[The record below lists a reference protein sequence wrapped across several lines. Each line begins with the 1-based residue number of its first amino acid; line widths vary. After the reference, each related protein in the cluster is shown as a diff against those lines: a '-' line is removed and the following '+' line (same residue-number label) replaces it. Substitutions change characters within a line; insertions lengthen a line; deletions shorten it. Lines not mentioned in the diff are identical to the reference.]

1 MAEQEQ
7 AAATGAAEAEAIDL
21 GDYMEHLEKDFRVKK
36 DDSERLQ
43 ALVRNLALAA
53 QARSETTAISS
64 NAIKSVKSLI
74 AGIDKML
81 TEQMNEVLHAPEV
94 REIEGTWRGLW
105 YLVNNTETDQKL
117 KIRVINISK
126 TELADTLE
134 DFEGQM
140 WDQSPVF
147 RKVYTDE
154 YSMFGGEP
162 FGCLVGGYE
171 FSNHPKDVGL
181 LRNLSGI
188 CASAHTPFIAAAS
201 PRLFR
206 MDSWQELPNPQD
218 LQQIVSNPAYA
229 SWQSLRESEDARY
242 IGLTMPR
249 VLARLPYGAE
259 TVPVK
264 GFAFEEEVQGD
275 HEKYTWMNAAFPM
288 GVNINRSHKLFGWGT
303 QIRGVENGGAV
314 LNLPVHTFPTDDG
327 SVAMKCPTEVA
338 IDDRREA
345 ELAKLGLMPIL
356 HRKNTD
362 IAAFI
367 GAHSLQDDEARAGR
381 LVDPDAQANE
391 RLSREPALPLP
402 GVALRALP
410 EGHRAGQDRLV
421 QGTLRHAGL
430 ADGVDQPLRPRQPG
444 LRRRQGPRQAPARR
458 GRGAGRQRRGP
469 AGILCRTLLPATPLP
484 ARGHQCFPAAGLRTA
499 VPEDLSII
507 LEGETRACHAKT
519 DRP

>member
-1 MAEQEQ
+1 MGETEKL
-7 AAATGAAEAEAIDL
+7 ATDAAEAEAIDL
-21 GDYMEHLEKDFRVKK
+21 GEFGELLEKDFRVRK
-36 DDSERLQ
+36 DDSEKLQ

-53 QARSETTAISS
+53 RARSETIAVSS
-64 NAIKSVKSLI
+64 NAIKSIKSLI

-81 TEQMNEVLHAPEV
+81 TEQTNEILHAPEV
-94 REIEGTWRGLW
+94 REMEGTWRGLW

-117 KIRVINISK
+117 KIRVLNISK

-134 DFEGQM
+134 DYEGQM
-140 WDQSPVF
+140 WDQSPIF

-162 FGCLVGGYE
+162 IGAIVGAYE

-181 LRNLSGI
+181 LRNMSGI
-188 CASAHTPFIAAAS
+188 CASAHAPFIAAAS
-201 PRLFR
+201 PDLFR
-206 MDSWQELPNPQD
+206 MESWQELPNPQD
-218 LQQIVSNPAYA
+218 LQQIVSSPAYA

-264 GFAFEEEVQGD
+264 GFAFEEEVRD
-275 HEKYTWMNAAFPM
+275 HHDYVWMNAAFPF

-303 QIRGVENGGAV
+303 QIRGVESGGTV
-314 LNLPVHTFPTDDG
+314 TNLPVHSFPTDDG

-362 IAAFI
+362 LAAFI

-391 RLSREPALPLP
+391 RLSANLPYLFPVSRFAHYLKAIARDKVGSFKERADMQAWLTEWINRYVLANPAFADDKARAKRPLAAAEVKVDSVEGRP
-402 GVALRALP
+402 GYYNARFYLRPHYQL
-410 EGHRAGQDRLV
+410 EGINASLRLV
-421 QGTLRHAGL
+421 SE
-430 ADGVDQPLRPRQPG
+430 
-444 LRRRQGPRQAPARR
+444 
-458 GRGAGRQRRGP
+458 
-469 AGILCRTLLPATPLP
+469 LPS
-484 ARGHQCFPAAGLRTA
+484 
-499 VPEDLSII
+499 VKS
-507 LEGETRACHAKT
+507 
-519 DRP
+519 